1 MHDIFTIISYN
12 LQLRQLIINRTT
24 NVLDTELVYNL
35 DNEIIIPR
43 DDKWDPRRKK
53 YFHPRF
59 AIVLHGQKIK
69 WINNDLR
76 NHRLVSGN
84 PDTLISD
91 GVFDTGEIVAGKTC
105 SICLNNLE
113 KTANISYFCSLHP
126 NERGAVIVL
135 SSGEN
140 LLGDEQRLQLLESTL
155 LSEISPEFKRMH
167 TSLEKYVDPVV
178 LEQIRD
184 PELVTMQNKV
194 LTIVFWDISGFS
206 VLCEKLKDHKEL
218 IVEFL
223 REYFSEAA
231 LIIRKYEGV
240 LDKFIGDGIMA
251 FFGYKDTDINDD
263 GRNGAINAV
272 KAAIE
277 LKDFFNEMKLEWIN
291 LWIAKTGHQG
301 ISTDLR
307 CGMNTGNVLVGLILT
322 EVRDQFTTVGSN
334 VNLASRLESV
344 ANKDQIIV
352 SQFTKIRIED
362 QFNLETIL
370 IERPIKGFENISEC
384 YGVTEKKLNY
394 LKMDPRKEV

>member
-1 MHDIFTIISYN
+1 VII
-12 LQLRQLIINRTT
+12 Q
-24 NVLDTELVYNL
+24 
-35 DNEIIIPR
+35 R

-59 AIVLHGQKIK
+59 AIVLQGQEIK
-69 WINNDLR
+69 WTNHDTR

-91 GVFDTGEIVAGKTC
+91 GVFDSGEILIGKSG
-105 SICLNNLE
+105 SIRFNTS
-113 KTANISYFCSLHP
+113 KRASSISYFCSLHP
-126 NERGAVIVL
+126 NERGIVIVL
-135 SSGEN
+135 PREGG
-140 LLGDEQRLQLLESTL
+140 LLSDEQRLQLLESTL
-155 LSEISPEFKRMH
+155 VHNGSSEFKKMH

-184 PELVTMQNKV
+184 PELVTMQNKI
-194 LTIVFWDISGFS
+194 LTIVFWDLSGFS
-206 VLCEKLKDHKEL
+206 VLCEKLKSHKEL

-231 LIIRKYEGV
+231 MIIQKHKGV
-240 LDKFIGDGIMA
+240 LDKFMGDGIMA
-251 FFGYKDTDINDD
+251 FFGYKDTDANDN
-263 GRNGAINAV
+263 GRKGAISAV

-277 LKDFFNEMKLEWIN
+277 LRNFFDEMKLEWIN
-291 LWIAKTGHQG
+291 LWITKTDQQV

-322 EVRDQFTTVGSN
+322 DVRDQFTTIGSN

-352 SQFTKIRIED
+352 SPSTKIRIKD
-362 QFNLETIL
+362 QFSLRTIP

-384 YGVTEKKLNY
+384 YEIIDKKQ
-394 LKMDPRKEV
+394 M

>member
-1 MHDIFTIISYN
+1 MII
-12 LQLRQLIINRTT
+12 Q
-24 NVLDTELVYNL
+24 
-35 DNEIIIPR
+35 R

-59 AIVLHGQKIK
+59 AIVLQGQEIK
-69 WINNDLR
+69 WTNHDTR

-91 GVFDTGEIVAGKTC
+91 GVFDSGEILIGKSG
-105 SICLNNLE
+105 SIRFNTSE
-113 KTANISYFCSLHP
+113 RASSISYFCSLHP
-126 NERGAVIVL
+126 NERGIVIVL
-135 SSGEN
+135 PREGG
-140 LLGDEQRLQLLESTL
+140 LLSDEQRLQLLESTL
-155 LSEISPEFKRMH
+155 VHNGSSEFKKMH

-184 PELVTMQNKV
+184 PELVTMQNKI
-194 LTIVFWDISGFS
+194 LTIVFWDLSGFS
-206 VLCEKLKDHKEL
+206 VLCEKLKSHKEL

-231 LIIRKYEGV
+231 MIIQKHKGV
-240 LDKFIGDGIMA
+240 LDKFMGDGIMA
-251 FFGYKDTDINDD
+251 FFGYKDTDANDN
-263 GRNGAINAV
+263 GRKGAISAV

-277 LKDFFNEMKLEWIN
+277 LRNFFDEMKLEWIN
-291 LWIAKTGHQG
+291 LWITKTDQQV

-322 EVRDQFTTVGSN
+322 DVRDQFTTIGSN

-352 SQFTKIRIED
+352 SPSTKIRIKD
-362 QFNLETIL
+362 QFSLRTIP

-384 YGVTEKKLNY
+384 YEIIDKKQ
-394 LKMDPRKEV
+394 M

>member
-1 MHDIFTIISYN
+1 VII
-12 LQLRQLIINRTT
+12 Q
-24 NVLDTELVYNL
+24 
-35 DNEIIIPR
+35 R

-59 AIVLHGQKIK
+59 AIVLQGQEIK
-69 WINNDLR
+69 WTNHDTR

-91 GVFDTGEIVAGKTC
+91 GVFDSGEILIGKSG
-105 SICLNNLE
+105 SIRFNTSE
-113 KTANISYFCSLHP
+113 RASSISYFCSLHP
-126 NERGAVIVL
+126 NERGIVIVL
-135 SSGEN
+135 PREGG
-140 LLGDEQRLQLLESTL
+140 LLSDEQRLQLLESTL
-155 LSEISPEFKRMH
+155 VHNGSSEFKKMH

-184 PELVTMQNKV
+184 PELVTMQNKI
-194 LTIVFWDISGFS
+194 LTIVFWDLSGFS
-206 VLCEKLKDHKEL
+206 VLCEKLKSHKEL

-231 LIIRKYEGV
+231 VIIQKHKGV
-240 LDKFIGDGIMA
+240 LDKFMGDGIMA
-251 FFGYKDTDINDD
+251 FFGYKDTDANDN
-263 GRNGAINAV
+263 GRRGAISAV

-277 LKDFFNEMKLEWIN
+277 LRNFFDEMKLEWIN
-291 LWIAKTGHQG
+291 LWITKTGQQV

-322 EVRDQFTTVGSN
+322 DVRDQFTTIGSN

-352 SQFTKIRIED
+352 SPSTKIRIKD
-362 QFNLETIL
+362 QFSLRTIP

-384 YGVTEKKLNY
+384 YEIIDKKQ
-394 LKMDPRKEV
+394 M

>member
-1 MHDIFTIISYN
+1 MDNVI
-12 LQLRQLIINRTT
+12 LIQ
-24 NVLDTELVYNL
+24 
-35 DNEIIIPR
+35 R

-59 AIVLHGQKIK
+59 AIVLQGQEIK
-69 WINNDLR
+69 WINNDVR

-91 GVFDTGEIVAGKTC
+91 GVFDTGEILAGKAY
-105 SICLNNLE
+105 SINVNNSE
-113 KTANISYFCSLHP
+113 KTTGISYFCSLHP
-126 NERGAVIVL
+126 NERGVVVL
-135 SSGEN
+135 LSREEN
-140 LLGDEQRLQLLESTL
+140 LLSDERRLQLLELTL
-155 LSEISPEFKRMH
+155 VSEGSPDFKRTH

-184 PELVTMQNKV
+184 PELVTMQNKI

-231 LIIRKYEGV
+231 LIIRNYEGV
-240 LDKFIGDGIMA
+240 LDKFLGDGIMA
-251 FFGYKDTDINDD
+251 FFGYKDTDINDN
-263 GRNGAINAV
+263 GKKGAINAV
-272 KAAIE
+272 KAAME
-277 LKDFFNEMKLEWIN
+277 LRDFFDEMKLEWIN
-291 LWIAKTGHQG
+291 LWATKTGHQE

-307 CGMNTGNVLVGLILT
+307 CGMNTGSVLVGLILT

-344 ANKDQIIV
+344 ANKDQILG
-352 SQFTKIRIED
+352 SPFTKIRIQD
-362 QFNLETIL
+362 QFNLKTIP

-384 YGVTEKKLNY
+384 Y
-394 LKMDPRKEV
+394 EVIDKRQE

>member
-1 MHDIFTIISYN
+1 M
-12 LQLRQLIINRTT
+12 
-24 NVLDTELVYNL
+24 
-35 DNEIIIPR
+35 DNEVIIQR

-59 AIVLHGQKIK
+59 AIVLQGQEIK
-69 WINNDLR
+69 WTNHDTR

-91 GVFDTGEIVAGKTC
+91 GVFDSGEILIGKSG
-105 SICLNNLE
+105 SIRFNTSE
-113 KTANISYFCSLHP
+113 RASSISYFCSLHP
-126 NERGAVIVL
+126 NERGIVIVL
-135 SSGEN
+135 PREGG
-140 LLGDEQRLQLLESTL
+140 LLSDEQRLQLLESTL
-155 LSEISPEFKRMH
+155 VHNGSSELKKMH

-184 PELVTMQNKV
+184 PELVTMQNKI
-194 LTIVFWDISGFS
+194 LTIVFWDLSGFS
-206 VLCEKLKDHKEL
+206 VLCEKLKSHKEL

-231 LIIRKYEGV
+231 VIIQKHKGV
-240 LDKFIGDGIMA
+240 LDKFMGDGIMA
-251 FFGYKDTDINDD
+251 FFGYKDTDANDN
-263 GRNGAINAV
+263 GRKGAISAV

-277 LKDFFNEMKLEWIN
+277 LRNFFDEMKLEWIN
-291 LWIAKTGHQG
+291 LWITKTDQQV

-322 EVRDQFTTVGSN
+322 DVRDQFTTIGSN

-352 SQFTKIRIED
+352 SPSTKIRIKD
-362 QFNLETIL
+362 QFSLRTIP

-384 YGVTEKKLNY
+384 YEIIDKKQT
-394 LKMDPRKEV
+394 

>member
-1 MHDIFTIISYN
+1 
-12 LQLRQLIINRTT
+12 
-24 NVLDTELVYNL
+24 L
-35 DNEIIIPR
+35 DNEVIIQR

-59 AIVLHGQKIK
+59 AIVLQGQEIK
-69 WINNDLR
+69 WINNDTR

-91 GVFDTGEIVAGKTC
+91 GVFDTGEILIGKAGSTRFNT
-105 SICLNNLE
+105 SE
-113 KTANISYFCSLHP
+113 KATSISYFCSLHP
-126 NERGAVIVL
+126 NERGIVIVL
-135 SSGEN
+135 PREEG
-140 LLGDEQRLQLLESTL
+140 LLSDEQRLQLLESTL
-155 LSEISPEFKRMH
+155 VLDSSPEFKKMH

-184 PELVTMQNKV
+184 PELVTMQNKM

-206 VLCEKLKDHKEL
+206 VLCEKLKSHKEL

-231 LIIRKYEGV
+231 VIIQKHEGV

-251 FFGYKDTDINDD
+251 FFGYKYTDVNVNVNDN
-263 GRNGAINAV
+263 GKRGAISAV
-272 KAAIE
+272 KAAVE
-277 LKDFFNEMKLEWIN
+277 LRDFFDEMKLDWIK
-291 LWIAKTGHQG
+291 LWITKTGQQE

-322 EVRDQFTTVGSN
+322 EVRDQFTTVGGN

-352 SQFTKIRIED
+352 SPSTKIRIENA
-362 QFNLETIL
+362 FNIKTVPIR
-370 IERPIKGFENISEC
+370 RPIKGFENISEC
-384 YGVTEKKLNY
+384 YEIIDKKQT
-394 LKMDPRKEV
+394 

>member
-1 MHDIFTIISYN
+1 MII
-12 LQLRQLIINRTT
+12 Q
-24 NVLDTELVYNL
+24 
-35 DNEIIIPR
+35 R

-59 AIVLHGQKIK
+59 AIGLQGQEIK
-69 WINNDLR
+69 WTNHDTR

-91 GVFDTGEIVAGKTC
+91 GVFDSGEILIGKSG
-105 SICLNNLE
+105 SIRFNTSE
-113 KTANISYFCSLHP
+113 RASSISYFCSLHP
-126 NERGAVIVL
+126 NERGIIIVL
-135 SSGEN
+135 PREGG
-140 LLGDEQRLQLLESTL
+140 LLSDEQRLQLLESTL
-155 LSEISPEFKRMH
+155 VHNGSSEFKKMH

-184 PELVTMQNKV
+184 PELVTMQNKI
-194 LTIVFWDISGFS
+194 LTIVFWDLSGFS
-206 VLCEKLKDHKEL
+206 VLCEKLKSHKEL

-231 LIIRKYEGV
+231 IIIQKHKGV
-240 LDKFIGDGIMA
+240 LDKFMGDGIMA
-251 FFGYKDTDINDD
+251 FFGYKDTDANDN
-263 GRNGAINAV
+263 GRKGAISAV

-277 LKDFFNEMKLEWIN
+277 LRNFFDEMKLEWIN
-291 LWIAKTGHQG
+291 LWITKTDQQV

-322 EVRDQFTTVGSN
+322 DVRDQFTTIGSN

-352 SQFTKIRIED
+352 SPSTKIRIKD
-362 QFNLETIL
+362 QFSLRTIP

-384 YGVTEKKLNY
+384 YEIIDKKQT
-394 LKMDPRKEV
+394 

>member
-1 MHDIFTIISYN
+1 
-12 LQLRQLIINRTT
+12 
-24 NVLDTELVYNL
+24 L
-35 DNEIIIPR
+35 DNEIIIQR

-59 AIVLHGQKIK
+59 AIVLQGQKIK

-91 GVFDTGEIVAGKTC
+91 GVFDTGEILAGKTG
-105 SICLNNLE
+105 SVNFNTSE
-113 KTANISYFCSLHP
+113 KTASISYFCSLHP
-126 NERGAVIVL
+126 NERGVVIVL
-135 SSGEN
+135 LTQEN
-140 LLGDEQRLQLLESTL
+140 LLSDEQRLQLLESTL
-155 LSEISPEFKRMH
+155 VSETSPEFKKMH

-184 PELVTMQNKV
+184 PELVTMQSKI

-240 LDKFIGDGIMA
+240 LDKFMGDGIMA
-251 FFGYKDTDINDD
+251 YFGYKDTDINDN
-263 GRNGAINAV
+263 GKKGAISAV
-272 KAAIE
+272 NAAIE
-277 LKDFFNEMKLEWIN
+277 LRDFFDDMKLEWIN
-291 LWIAKTGHQG
+291 LWITKTGHQE

-307 CGMNTGNVLVGLILT
+307 CGMNTGSVLVGLILT

-352 SQFTKIRIED
+352 SPFTKTRIED
-362 QFNLETIL
+362 QFNFKTIP

-384 YGVTEKKLNY
+384 YEVTGKKQA
-394 LKMDPRKEV
+394 

>member
-1 MHDIFTIISYN
+1 MII
-12 LQLRQLIINRTT
+12 Q
-24 NVLDTELVYNL
+24 
-35 DNEIIIPR
+35 R

-59 AIVLHGQKIK
+59 AIVLQGQEIK
-69 WINNDLR
+69 WTNHDTR

-91 GVFDTGEIVAGKTC
+91 GVFDSGEILIGKSG
-105 SICLNNLE
+105 SIRFNTSE
-113 KTANISYFCSLHP
+113 RASSISYFCSLHP
-126 NERGAVIVL
+126 NERGIVIVL
-135 SSGEN
+135 PREGG
-140 LLGDEQRLQLLESTL
+140 LLSDEQRLQLLESTL
-155 LSEISPEFKRMH
+155 VHNGSSEFKKMH

-184 PELVTMQNKV
+184 PELVTMQNKI
-194 LTIVFWDISGFS
+194 LTIVFWDLSGFS
-206 VLCEKLKDHKEL
+206 VLCEKLKSHKEL

-231 LIIRKYEGV
+231 IIIQKHKGV
-240 LDKFIGDGIMA
+240 LDKFMGDGIMA
-251 FFGYKDTDINDD
+251 FFGYKDTDANDN
-263 GRNGAINAV
+263 GRKGAISAV

-277 LKDFFNEMKLEWIN
+277 LRNFFDEMKLEWIN
-291 LWIAKTGHQG
+291 LWITKTDQQV

-322 EVRDQFTTVGSN
+322 DVRDQFTTIGSN

-352 SQFTKIRIED
+352 SPSTKIRIKD
-362 QFNLETIL
+362 QFSLRTIP

-384 YGVTEKKLNY
+384 YEIIDKKQ
-394 LKMDPRKEV
+394 M

>member
-1 MHDIFTIISYN
+1 MST
-12 LQLRQLIINRTT
+12 
-24 NVLDTELVYNL
+24 
-35 DNEIIIPR
+35 
-43 DDKWDPRRKK
+43 
-53 YFHPRF
+53 
-59 AIVLHGQKIK
+59 
-69 WINNDLR
+69 
-76 NHRLVSGN
+76 
-84 PDTLISD
+84 
-91 GVFDTGEIVAGKTC
+91 
-105 SICLNNLE
+105 
-113 KTANISYFCSLHP
+113 
-126 NERGAVIVL
+126 
-135 SSGEN
+135 GEN

-155 LSEISPEFKRMH
+155 VSEISPELKRMH

-184 PELVTMQNKV
+184 PELVTMQNKI

-240 LDKFIGDGIMA
+240 LDKFMGDGIMA
-251 FFGYKDTDINDD
+251 FFGYKDNDINDN
-263 GRNGAINAV
+263 GKNGAINTV

-277 LKDFFNEMKLEWIN
+277 LRDFFNDMKLEWIN
-291 LWIAKTGHQG
+291 LWITKTGQQE

-352 SQFTKIRIED
+352 SSFTKIRIED
-362 QFNLETIL
+362 QFNLMTIPV
-370 IERPIKGFENISEC
+370 ERPIKGFENISEC
-384 YGVTEKKLNY
+384 YEVI
-394 LKMDPRKEV
+394 DRKRR

>member
-1 MHDIFTIISYN
+1 MII
-12 LQLRQLIINRTT
+12 Q
-24 NVLDTELVYNL
+24 
-35 DNEIIIPR
+35 R

-59 AIVLHGQKIK
+59 AIVLQGQEIK
-69 WINNDLR
+69 WTNHDTR

-84 PDTLISD
+84 PDSLISD
-91 GVFDTGEIVAGKTC
+91 GVFDSGEILIGKSG
-105 SICLNNLE
+105 SIRFNTSE
-113 KTANISYFCSLHP
+113 RASSISYFCSLHP
-126 NERGAVIVL
+126 NERGIVIVL
-135 SSGEN
+135 PREGG
-140 LLGDEQRLQLLESTL
+140 LLSDEQRLQLLESTL
-155 LSEISPEFKRMH
+155 VHNGSSEFKKMH

-184 PELVTMQNKV
+184 PELVTMQNKI
-194 LTIVFWDISGFS
+194 LTIVFWDLSGFS
-206 VLCEKLKDHKEL
+206 VLCEKLKSHKEL

-231 LIIRKYEGV
+231 VIIQKHKGV
-240 LDKFIGDGIMA
+240 LDKFMGDGIMA
-251 FFGYKDTDINDD
+251 FFGYKDTDANDN
-263 GRNGAINAV
+263 GRKGAISAV

-277 LKDFFNEMKLEWIN
+277 LRNFFDEMKLEWIN
-291 LWIAKTGHQG
+291 LWITKTDQQV

-322 EVRDQFTTVGSN
+322 DVRDQFTTIGSN

-352 SQFTKIRIED
+352 SPSTKIRIKD
-362 QFNLETIL
+362 QFSLRTIP

-384 YGVTEKKLNY
+384 YEIIDKKQ
-394 LKMDPRKEV
+394 M

>member
-1 MHDIFTIISYN
+1 MII
-12 LQLRQLIINRTT
+12 Q
-24 NVLDTELVYNL
+24 
-35 DNEIIIPR
+35 R

-59 AIVLHGQKIK
+59 AIVLQGQEIK
-69 WINNDLR
+69 WTNHDTR

-91 GVFDTGEIVAGKTC
+91 GVFDSGEILIGKSG
-105 SICLNNLE
+105 SIRFNTSE
-113 KTANISYFCSLHP
+113 RASSISYFCSLHP
-126 NERGAVIVL
+126 NERGIVIVL
-135 SSGEN
+135 PREGG
-140 LLGDEQRLQLLESTL
+140 LLSDEQRLQLLESTL
-155 LSEISPEFKRMH
+155 VHNGSSEFKKMH

-184 PELVTMQNKV
+184 PELVTMQNKI
-194 LTIVFWDISGFS
+194 LTIVFWDLSGFS
-206 VLCEKLKDHKEL
+206 VLCEKLKSHKEL

-231 LIIRKYEGV
+231 IIIQKHKGV
-240 LDKFIGDGIMA
+240 LDKFMGDGIMA
-251 FFGYKDTDINDD
+251 FFGYKDTDANDN
-263 GRNGAINAV
+263 GRKGAISAV

-277 LKDFFNEMKLEWIN
+277 LRNFFDEMKLEWIN
-291 LWIAKTGHQG
+291 LWITKTGQQV

-322 EVRDQFTTVGSN
+322 DVRDQFTTIGSN

-352 SQFTKIRIED
+352 SPSTKIRIKD
-362 QFNLETIL
+362 QFSLRTIP

-384 YGVTEKKLNY
+384 YEIIDKKQ
-394 LKMDPRKEV
+394 M

>member
-1 MHDIFTIISYN
+1 
-12 LQLRQLIINRTT
+12 
-24 NVLDTELVYNL
+24 VLEL
-35 DNEIIIPR
+35 DNEVIIQR

-59 AIVLHGQKIK
+59 AIVLQGQKIK

-91 GVFDTGEIVAGKTC
+91 GVFDTGEILAGKTC
-105 SICLNNLE
+105 SIQFNNFE
-113 KTANISYFCSLHP
+113 KTASISYFCSLHP
-126 NERGAVIVL
+126 NERGVVIVL
-135 SSGEN
+135 SRGEN
-140 LLGDEQRLQLLESTL
+140 LLSDEQRLQLLESTVV
-155 LSEISPEFKRMH
+155 SEISPELKRMH

-184 PELVTMQNKV
+184 PELVTMQNKI

-206 VLCEKLKDHKEL
+206 ILCEKLKSHKEL

-240 LDKFIGDGIMA
+240 LDKFMGDGIMA
-251 FFGYKDTDINDD
+251 FFGYKDTDINDN
-263 GRNGAINAV
+263 GKNGAISAV
-272 KAAIE
+272 NAAIE
-277 LKDFFNEMKLEWIN
+277 LRDFFDDMKLEWIN
-291 LWIAKTGHQG
+291 LWITKTGHQE

-322 EVRDQFTTVGSN
+322 EVRDQFTTVGGN

-352 SQFTKIRIED
+352 SPFTKTRIED
-362 QFNLETIL
+362 QFNLKTIP

-384 YGVTEKKLNY
+384 YEVTGKKQA
-394 LKMDPRKEV
+394 

>member
-1 MHDIFTIISYN
+1 MII
-12 LQLRQLIINRTT
+12 Q
-24 NVLDTELVYNL
+24 
-35 DNEIIIPR
+35 R

-59 AIVLHGQKIK
+59 AIVLQGQEIK
-69 WINNDLR
+69 WTNHDTR

-91 GVFDTGEIVAGKTC
+91 GVFDSGEILIGKSGSTRFNT
-105 SICLNNLE
+105 SE
-113 KTANISYFCSLHP
+113 SASSISYFCSLHP
-126 NERGAVIVL
+126 NERGIVIVL
-135 SSGEN
+135 PREGG
-140 LLGDEQRLQLLESTL
+140 LLSDEQRLQLLESTL
-155 LSEISPEFKRMH
+155 VRNGSPEFKKMH

-184 PELVTMQNKV
+184 PELVTMQNKI
-194 LTIVFWDISGFS
+194 LTIVFWDLSGFS
-206 VLCEKLKDHKEL
+206 VLCEKLKSHKEL

-231 LIIRKYEGV
+231 IIIQKHKGV
-240 LDKFIGDGIMA
+240 LDKFMGDGIMA
-251 FFGYKDTDINDD
+251 FFGYKDTDANDN
-263 GRNGAINAV
+263 GRKGAISAV

-277 LKDFFNEMKLEWIN
+277 LRNFFDEMKLEWIN
-291 LWIAKTGHQG
+291 LWITKTDQQV

-322 EVRDQFTTVGSN
+322 DVRDQFTTIGSN

-352 SQFTKIRIED
+352 SPSTKIRIKD
-362 QFNLETIL
+362 HFSLRTIP

-384 YGVTEKKLNY
+384 YEIIDKKQT
-394 LKMDPRKEV
+394 

>member
-1 MHDIFTIISYN
+1 VII
-12 LQLRQLIINRTT
+12 Q
-24 NVLDTELVYNL
+24 
-35 DNEIIIPR
+35 R

-59 AIVLHGQKIK
+59 AIVLQGQEIK
-69 WINNDLR
+69 WTNHDTR

-91 GVFDTGEIVAGKTC
+91 GVFDSGEILIGKSG
-105 SICLNNLE
+105 SIRFNTSE
-113 KTANISYFCSLHP
+113 RASSISYFCSLHP
-126 NERGAVIVL
+126 NERGIVIVL
-135 SSGEN
+135 PREGG
-140 LLGDEQRLQLLESTL
+140 LLSDEQRLQLLESTL
-155 LSEISPEFKRMH
+155 VHNGSSEFKKMH

-184 PELVTMQNKV
+184 PELVTMQNKI
-194 LTIVFWDISGFS
+194 LTIVFWDLSGFS
-206 VLCEKLKDHKEL
+206 VLCEKLKSHKEL

-231 LIIRKYEGV
+231 VIIQKHKGV
-240 LDKFIGDGIMA
+240 LDKFMGDGIMA
-251 FFGYKDTDINDD
+251 FFGYKDTDANDN
-263 GRNGAINAV
+263 GRKGAISAV

-277 LKDFFNEMKLEWIN
+277 LRNFFDEMKLEWIN
-291 LWIAKTGHQG
+291 LWITKTDQQV

-322 EVRDQFTTVGSN
+322 DVRDQFTTIGSN

-352 SQFTKIRIED
+352 SPSTKIRIKD
-362 QFNLETIL
+362 QFSLRTIP

-384 YGVTEKKLNY
+384 YEIIDKKQ
-394 LKMDPRKEV
+394 M

>member
-1 MHDIFTIISYN
+1 VII
-12 LQLRQLIINRTT
+12 Q
-24 NVLDTELVYNL
+24 
-35 DNEIIIPR
+35 R

-59 AIVLHGQKIK
+59 AIVLQGQEIK
-69 WINNDLR
+69 WINNDIR

-91 GVFDTGEIVAGKTC
+91 AVFDTGEIHVGKTC
-105 SICLNNLE
+105 SMNFNNSE
-113 KTANISYFCSLHP
+113 KTTSISYFCSLHP
-126 NERGAVIVL
+126 NERGVIIVL
-135 SSGEN
+135 SREEN
-140 LLGDEQRLQLLESTL
+140 LLSEEQRLQLLESTL
-155 LSEISPEFKRMH
+155 VSESSPEFKKMH

-184 PELVTMQNKV
+184 PELVTMQNKI

-206 VLCEKLKDHKEL
+206 VLCEKLKSHKEL

-240 LDKFIGDGIMA
+240 LDKFMGDGIMA
-251 FFGYKDTDINDD
+251 FFGYKDTDVNDN
-263 GRNGAINAV
+263 GKKGAINAV
-272 KAAIE
+272 KAAME
-277 LKDFFNEMKLEWIN
+277 LKDFFDDMKLEWIN
-291 LWIAKTGHQG
+291 LWITKTGQQE

-322 EVRDQFTTVGSN
+322 EVRDQFTTIGGN

-352 SQFTKIRIED
+352 SPSTKIRVDD
-362 QFNLETIL
+362 QFNLKTIL
-370 IERPIKGFENISEC
+370 IGSPIKGFENISEC
-384 YGVTEKKLNY
+384 YEVIDKK
-394 LKMDPRKEV
+394 

>member
-1 MHDIFTIISYN
+1 MII
-12 LQLRQLIINRTT
+12 Q
-24 NVLDTELVYNL
+24 
-35 DNEIIIPR
+35 R

-59 AIVLHGQKIK
+59 AIVLQGQEIK
-69 WINNDLR
+69 WTNHDTR

-91 GVFDTGEIVAGKTC
+91 GVFDSGEILIGKSG
-105 SICLNNLE
+105 SIRFNTSE
-113 KTANISYFCSLHP
+113 RASSISYFCSLHP
-126 NERGAVIVL
+126 NERGIVIVL
-135 SSGEN
+135 PREGG
-140 LLGDEQRLQLLESTL
+140 LLSDEQRLQLLESTL
-155 LSEISPEFKRMH
+155 VHNGSSEFKKMH

-184 PELVTMQNKV
+184 PELVTMQNKI
-194 LTIVFWDISGFS
+194 LTIVFWDLSGFS
-206 VLCEKLKDHKEL
+206 VLCEKLKSHKEL

-231 LIIRKYEGV
+231 VIIQKHKGV
-240 LDKFIGDGIMA
+240 LDKFMGDGIMA
-251 FFGYKDTDINDD
+251 FFGYKDTDANDN
-263 GRNGAINAV
+263 GRRGAISAV

-277 LKDFFNEMKLEWIN
+277 LRNFFDEMKLEWIN
-291 LWIAKTGHQG
+291 LWITKTGQQV

-322 EVRDQFTTVGSN
+322 DVRDQFTTIGSN

-352 SQFTKIRIED
+352 SPSTKIRIKD
-362 QFNLETIL
+362 QFSLRTIP

-384 YGVTEKKLNY
+384 YEIIDKKQ
-394 LKMDPRKEV
+394 M

>member
-1 MHDIFTIISYN
+1 VII
-12 LQLRQLIINRTT
+12 Q
-24 NVLDTELVYNL
+24 
-35 DNEIIIPR
+35 R

-59 AIVLHGQKIK
+59 AIVLQGQEIK
-69 WINNDLR
+69 WTNHDTR

-91 GVFDTGEIVAGKTC
+91 GVFDSGEILIGKSG
-105 SICLNNLE
+105 SIRFNTSE
-113 KTANISYFCSLHP
+113 RASSISYFCSLHP
-126 NERGAVIVL
+126 NERGIVIVL
-135 SSGEN
+135 PREGG
-140 LLGDEQRLQLLESTL
+140 LLSDEQHLQLLESTL
-155 LSEISPEFKRMH
+155 VHDGSPEFKKMH

-194 LTIVFWDISGFS
+194 LTIVFWDLSGFS
-206 VLCEKLKDHKEL
+206 VLCEKLKSHKEL

-231 LIIRKYEGV
+231 VIIQKHKGV
-240 LDKFIGDGIMA
+240 LDKFMGDGIMA
-251 FFGYKDTDINDD
+251 FFGYKDTDANDN
-263 GRNGAINAV
+263 GRKGAISAV

-277 LKDFFNEMKLEWIN
+277 LRNFFDEMKLEWIN
-291 LWIAKTGHQG
+291 LWITKTGQQV

-322 EVRDQFTTVGSN
+322 DVRDQFTTIGSN

-344 ANKDQIIV
+344 ANKNQIIV
-352 SQFTKIRIED
+352 SPSTKIRIKDE
-362 QFNLETIL
+362 FSLRTIP

-384 YGVTEKKLNY
+384 YEIIDKRQ
-394 LKMDPRKEV
+394 M

>member
-1 MHDIFTIISYN
+1 
-12 LQLRQLIINRTT
+12 
-24 NVLDTELVYNL
+24 VLEL
-35 DNEIIIPR
+35 DNEVIIQR

-59 AIVLHGQKIK
+59 AIVLQGQKIK

-91 GVFDTGEIVAGKTC
+91 GVFDTGEILAGKTC
-105 SICLNNLE
+105 SIQFNNFE
-113 KTANISYFCSLHP
+113 KTASISYFCSLHP
-126 NERGAVIVL
+126 NERGVVIVL
-135 SSGEN
+135 SRGEN
-140 LLGDEQRLQLLESTL
+140 LLSDEQRLQLLESTVV
-155 LSEISPEFKRMH
+155 SEISPELKRMH

-184 PELVTMQNKV
+184 PELVTMQTKI

-206 VLCEKLKDHKEL
+206 ILCEKLKSHKEL

-240 LDKFIGDGIMA
+240 LDKFMGDGIMA
-251 FFGYKDTDINDD
+251 FFGYKDTDINDN
-263 GRNGAINAV
+263 GKNGAISAV
-272 KAAIE
+272 NAAIE
-277 LKDFFNEMKLEWIN
+277 LRDFFDDMKLEWIN
-291 LWIAKTGHQG
+291 LWITKTGHQE

-322 EVRDQFTTVGSN
+322 EVRDQFTTVGGN

-352 SQFTKIRIED
+352 SPFTKTRIED
-362 QFNLETIL
+362 QFNLKTIP

-384 YGVTEKKLNY
+384 YEVTGKKQA
-394 LKMDPRKEV
+394 